1 MHGTG
6 NWRVSANCRN
16 GDPDRL
22 FVTGAKQRAAR
33 SICRNCPVLTECLAH
48 ALDRGIEFGVW
59 GGRTERERR
68 AMLRQRPDV
77 DGWEDHL
84 RAAAR
89 VGMSPV
95 DYLPHPVRVAAVQS
109 DNPAPKPTPQAPQ
122 ASQAAQVE
130 RYAAGAA

>member
-22 FVTGAKQRAAR
+22 FVTGAKQRTAR
-33 SICRNCPVLTECLAH
+33 TICRNCPVLTECLAH

-77 DGWEDHL
+77 TAWEDHL

-89 VGMSPV
+89 VGMNPV
-95 DYLPHPVRVAAVQS
+95 DYLPHPVRVAAVAAA
-109 DNPAPKPTPQAPQ
+109 PVPKPKPEPAHETAP
-122 ASQAAQVE
+122 VE
-130 RYAAGAA
+130 PLAAGAA